1 MKFAFLPNYFKKI
14 GLTCFFAAFAVI
26 IVSTVVVT
34 VGALST
40 INNIDGGFM
49 AGYHLGQTLGQDLV
63 QTNYWITQIS
73 SVLLLLSI
81 AFYMLAKEK
90 VDDEYMDAIRW
101 EALRLS
107 LIISIGVA
115 ILFVLTHWRLPAKSL
130 LFIQFIS
137 YLITFKVKKSKTLNL
152 ESEI

>member
-26 IVSTVVVT
+26 IISSIVTVVD
-34 VGALST
+34 AMST
-40 INNIDGGFM
+40 IANMDGGFM
-49 AGYHLGQTLGQDLV
+49 AGYHLGQTLGSDMV
-63 QTNYWITQIS
+63 KSNYWITQVS
-73 SVLLLLSI
+73 SILLLLSI

-101 EALRLS
+101 ESLRLS
-107 LIISIGVA
+107 IIICIGVA
-115 ILFVLTHWRLPAKSL
+115 ILFVIFHWRLPAKSI

-137 YLITFKVKKSKTLNL
+137 YLITFKIKKSKII
-152 ESEI
+152 EI